1 MPVFPSPTLPLILP
15 ASCWAGPWELSF
27 QSLSFQSLSFQS
39 LCQVP
44 CPGLPPLHGVSGFP
58 PMWGSG
64 GGPPSLIKFSLE
76 VKEGGHHL
84 GQHSATKGWSS

>member
-1 MPVFPSPTLPLILP
+1 MPVFPSPSLPLILP
-15 ASCWAGPWELSF
+15 ASCWAGPWE
-27 QSLSFQSLSFQS
+27 LSFQSLSFQS

-58 PMWGSG
+58 LTSGSG

-76 VKEGGHHL
+76 VKGEWTPSG
-84 GQHSATKGWSS
+84 ATLSH